1 MMLKNAD
8 CTLYLYNKATQGLSR
23 HIINGVYWRE
33 NKAGN
38 VLRSGLQT
46 ADSTTIYLYSD
57 DVKPLTVA
65 KDMLI
70 RGVCDFEFDN
80 TNQQTISESMRNFK
94 NTYNAVTVM
103 SIDDYM
109 FGNLP
114 HIEISAK

>member
-1 MMLKNAD
+1 MLKNAD
-8 CTLYLYNKATQGLSR
+8 CTLYLYNKATQGFTR

-65 KDMLI
+65 KDMLV
-70 RGVCDFEFDN
+70 RGVCDFDFDN
-80 TNQQTISESMRNFK
+80 TNQQTISESMKNFK

-109 FGNLP
+109 FGSLP

>member
-1 MMLKNAD
+1 MLKNAD
-8 CTLYLYNKATQGLSR
+8 CTLYLYSKATQGFTR
-23 HIINGVYWRE
+23 HFISGVYWRE

-38 VLRSGLQT
+38 VLKSGLQT
-46 ADSTTIYLYSD
+46 ADSTTVYLYSD
-57 DVKPLTVA
+57 EIKPLTVA
-65 KDMLI
+65 KDMLV
-70 RGVCDFEFDN
+70 RGLCDFDFDN
-80 TNQQTISESMRNFK
+80 TSQQTISESMKNFK